1 MGSRV
6 AVLLCVAAALVVV
19 PAEGRADMYRCE
31 GPGGALHFTNVRTP
45 GMRCRVLVR
54 DERPSGSRRGSRAA
68 ASSRRPDAASLPE
81 RAERYRLYDGFIQ
94 EASALYQLPAAF
106 IRAVVKVE
114 SDFNPRVVSSTGAMG
129 LMQLMPRTAQAMGV
143 RDPFDP
149 RQNIFGGSRYLRVLA
164 NLFNGDLVL
173 TIAGYNAGEGAVMR
187 YRGVPPYDETRRYV
201 RRVLQHYYA
210 FRNAVA
216 HPLAPR

>member
-1 MGSRV
+1 MGTRV
-6 AVLLCVAAALVVV
+6 AVLLCLSAAALVVM
-19 PAEGRADMYRCE
+19 PTEGRADMYRCE
-31 GPGGALHFTNVRTP
+31 GPGGALHFTNVRAP
-45 GMRCRVLVR
+45 GMRCRVLHR
-54 DERPSGSRRGSRAA
+54 DEPRSASRASRAA
-68 ASSRRPDAASLPE
+68 RRPSSANVPP
-81 RAERYRLYDGFIQ
+81 RADRYRLYDGFIA
-94 EASALYQLPAAF
+94 EASALYQLPPAF

-114 SDFNPRVVSSTGAMG
+114 SDFNPRVVSRTGAMG

-201 RRVLQHYYA
+201 RRVLKHYYA